1 MIILGVLEKY
11 SFTDRA
17 YEKTWDLEK
26 NNETHP
32 KISHSFENL
41 KNFNI
46 GKLKDIEG
54 VALELFKGAVMQ
66 II

>member
-1 MIILGVLEKY
+1 MKKLEIWK
-11 SFTDRA
+11 
-17 YEKTWDLEK
+17 K